1 MWLVSEWYPPRKTQ
15 TRMAMY
21 VASSFPFLSFPRRD
35 GWEYGFV
42 DVVIPPIAP
51 LLIAKQV
58 LSRISSF
65 GGVQWSPRR
74 RYRPNEWHRG
84 LRGVEME

>member
-21 VASSFPFLSFPRRD
+21 VASWFLFLSFPRRD

-42 DVVIPPIAP
+42 DVVTP
-51 LLIAKQV
+51 LL
-58 LSRISSF
+58 
-65 GGVQWSPRR
+65 P
-74 RYRPNEWHRG
+74 PD
-84 LRGVEME
+84 